1 MTWTERISETWEDL
15 KVRWFMLDAQ
25 KKQIVLL
32 AGLYLAYTL
41 LDIGGAL
48 AKARIMAKGTQ

>member
-1 MTWTERISETWEDL
+1 MTWTERISEAWEDL

>member
-1 MTWTERISETWEDL
+1 MSWQARIADAWETL
-15 KVRWFMLDAQ
+15 RVKWFMLDAQ

-41 LDIGGAL
+41 LDIGGAV
-48 AKARIMAKGTQ
+48 AKARIVTKGQR

>member
-1 MTWTERISETWEDL
+1 MTWAERISEAWEDL

-32 AGLYLAYTL
+32 AGLYVAYTL
-41 LDIGGAL
+41 LDIGGAV
-48 AKARIMAKGTQ
+48 AKARIVTKGQR

>member
-1 MTWTERISETWEDL
+1 MTWTERISEAWEDL

-32 AGLYLAYTL
+32 ASLYLAYTL

-48 AKARIMAKGTQ
+48 AKARIIAKGPQ

>member
-1 MTWTERISETWEDL
+1 MTLRERITDLWETA
-15 KVRWFMLDAQ
+15 KVKWFMLDAQ
-25 KKQIVLL
+25 QKQVLLL

-48 AKARIMAKGTQ
+48 AKARITTKGS